1 MAQQLVVIDVPP
13 LEEATWAAQVF
24 TKAGLKMVSNDA
36 VSDAMGKDDAARDAL
51 MKTENAFLEAEKLA
65 PHYRRVFEALH
76 KNDPKLGLWGTAW
89 LVYVP
94 NITACIVD
102 WDEVEKRAKTDK
114 TGPERYSYDQFKKT
128 SYEFVRARQKKF
140 LAADKYLELPLG
152 LTAQQKID
160 ASLEFLRKRGVIS

>member
-13 LEEATWAAQVF
+13 LEDAAWATQVF
-24 TKAGLKMVSNDA
+24 VKAGLKIVSNDA
-36 VSDAMGKDDAARDAL
+36 ISDAMGKDDAARDAL
-51 MKTENAFLEAEKLA
+51 MKTANAVMEAEKLA
-65 PHYRRVFEALH
+65 PHYRRVFEKLH
-76 KNDPKLGLWGTAW
+76 GSDPKLGLWGTAW

-102 WDEVEKRAKTDK
+102 WSEVEKLATTTK
-114 TGPERYSYDQFKKT
+114 TGPERFSYDQFKKT

-140 LAADKYLELPLG
+140 LPAEKYLELLLG
-152 LTAQQKID
+152 LNAQQKID